1 MNQVDQFWKHR
12 ASQGQL
18 RALRVTYGHIM
29 AQFGYLEV
37 TLLRLKVIVVFQATM
52 NMICLFQESFRFAK
66 LLSPLVAQKGF
77 CNQSLGM
84 DLSFEEI
91 KICILVLK
99 I

>member
-1 MNQVDQFWKHR
+1 MNQVYQFWKHR

-29 AQFGYLEV
+29 AQFGYLEA
-37 TLLRLKVIVVFQATM
+37 TLLRLKVIVFQTTM
-52 NMICLFQESFRFAK
+52 NMICLFQESFCFSK
-66 LLSPLVAQKGF
+66 LSAPSVAQKGF